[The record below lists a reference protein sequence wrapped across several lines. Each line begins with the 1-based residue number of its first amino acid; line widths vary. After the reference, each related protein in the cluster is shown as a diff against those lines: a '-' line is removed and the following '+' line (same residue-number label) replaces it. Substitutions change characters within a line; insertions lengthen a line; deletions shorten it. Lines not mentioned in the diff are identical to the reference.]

1 VPRLFAFVFA
11 LAVLSAANA
20 LVSAQQPTDPAPVAP
35 KENAAKKKDEKK
47 SGTSSKDTKPVT
59 GEQVVESSL
68 FIYGLGGGR
77 ATLNQIRKTAI
88 ERGKL
93 TVTDAEGKTAQANYS
108 RWVQRGE
115 SFDKEKIRFEQ
126 EFPSARYSLVFS
138 DARIFGI
145 YNDTVFTPREDAMKA
160 FENQIVHGIE
170 ALLRYKE
177 NESKVELTSKEKLQG
192 VEYYIVDLSDKEGR
206 KTRYYV
212 STKTLRVMLL
222 DYDDLGVKYRRR
234 FYDYNFAQGTL
245 VPYRTVLWADDKVV
259 EESEIGTVTFGQ
271 KIDENMFSAG

>member
-1 VPRLFAFVFA
+1 VPRLLAFVFA
-11 LAVLSAANA
+11 LAVLPAANA
-20 LVSAQQPTDPAPVAP
+20 LVSAQQPTDPASVAP
-35 KENAAKKKDEKK
+35 KENASKKKDEKK
-47 SGTSSKDTKPVT
+47 SGNSSKDTKPVT

-93 TVTDAEGKTAQANYS
+93 TVTDAEGKTSQANYS

-177 NESKVELTSKEKLQG
+177 NESKVELASKEKLQG
-192 VEYYIVDLSDKEGR
+192 VEYYIVDLTDKDGR

-234 FYDYNFAQGTL
+234 FYDYNYAQGTL
-245 VPYRTVLWADDKVV
+245 VPYRTVLWANDKVV

-271 KIDENMFSAG
+271 RIDENLFTAG